1 VQQLFIK
8 GDEMSVPK
16 LYKAVLKFIHNLKE
30 SRHPVTQCWLLE
42 ILNLLAI
49 KFSPMLAYSG
59 D

>member
-1 VQQLFIK
+1 
-8 GDEMSVPK
+8 MSVPK
-16 LYKAVLKFIHNLKE
+16 LYKAVLKFIQNLKE